1 MRWDTLEERA
11 TRAPRHP
18 HDAGTKLGAAPPTE
32 AYAPECVE
40 GEFSEVGGLC
50 LLSDYG
56 DRAMGVPDNRIR
68 DTAQQSPL

>member
-32 AYAPECVE
+32 AYSPKCVE
-40 GEFSEVGGLC
+40 RLSEKGVSGSNS
-50 LLSDYG
+50 LL
-56 DRAMGVPDNRIR
+56 
-68 DTAQQSPL
+68 